1 MSRHCRFCHTP
12 LTHTFADLG
21 LSPLSNSYVK
31 AERLNQGE
39 VFYPLHA
46 WVCPNCQLVQLEEF
60 EQAENIF
67 NDEYAYFSSYSS
79 SWLAHA
85 KHYSE
90 AMTARFG
97 LNARSQVVEIASN
110 DGYLLQNFVAAGIPA
125 LGVEPTGNTADVA
138 ISKGIPTW
146 VKFFGVATAGE
157 LVAAGHAADLLDPIK
172 GQVQPPGDGLMGPE
186 QRHQWPS
193 WCIAGIP
200 TSAIAAPGSPD
211 RHGW

>member
-125 LGVEPTGNTADVA
+125 LGVEPTGRFLHEIRRVNTEVDFFRLCYEFLDHNEPMALEPFDV
-138 ISKGIPTW
+138 GLEPHD
-146 VKFFGVATAGE
+146 FMCGVNG
-157 LVAAGHAADLLDPIK
+157 
-172 GQVQPPGDGLMGPE
+172 
-186 QRHQWPS
+186 
-193 WCIAGIP
+193 
-200 TSAIAAPGSPD
+200 
-211 RHGW
+211 